1 VWLHFHI
8 SEGEKSGTDYLR
20 FLDTFAM
27 NAEWTGREGRG
38 DPNDDYCMGE
48 QVYMSTSDVD
58 SVDFLCKSSS
68 EGYGKTK

>member
-1 VWLHFHI
+1 
-8 SEGEKSGTDYLR
+8 
-20 FLDTFAM
+20 M